1 MRRALPIG
9 NKRSFINLAAMPLH
23 YLTGRELFVDLGENT
38 LADGLDD
45 QLAVLRFWREATIA
59 MRTDGVLYNMHAD
72 PHEQLARRRRR
83 ADGRDP
89 RRTCSPPTTSTRPR
103 SASSAPG

>member
-1 MRRALPIG
+1 MHRALPIG

-38 LADGLDD
+38 LAHGLDD

-72 PHEQLARRRRR
+72 PPNSSHVVGEALMAEIRGHLLP
-83 ADGRDP
+83 ADE
-89 RRTCSPPTTSTRPR
+89 STRPR
-103 SASSAPG
+103 SASSARG